1 MRRNRVAS
9 AAIVVITS
17 ALALTLASCDSG
29 KAGSAVPAPA
39 STTAA
44 APTSA
49 ASSAPVPST
58 PTASAS
64 ASTPSTPSTTPTP
77 STPAFTA
84 HAAYVT
90 AGSLN
95 LRATA
100 SADAEVLG
108 QLTAGTRVMVSGP
121 ATGAYSQ
128 VQFQG
133 ISAYV
138 TSKWLSTSRP
148 AADVSLTTLY
158 ATTAVNVREQ
168 AGTGSS
174 VLTTLKTGDKVTAT
188 GTTVQGWTAV
198 QYQGQ
203 EAWVKSAYVSS
214 KKPATATPAPGAS
227 TADAVNLDGRCKTG
241 LVICI
246 SKTDRELRLVQD
258 GKVLISLD
266 ARFGNEEG
274 PTREGVFSIEWRNKD
289 WVSTIYGSKM
299 PYAMFFSGG
308 EAIHYSS
315 DFAARGYNGNSHG
328 CVNIR
333 SMSGIEYLWNHTSVG
348 TRVVVY
354 R

>member
-1 MRRNRVAS
+1 MRRNR
-9 AAIVVITS
+9 AAMAATIVITS
-17 ALALTLASCDSG
+17 ALAMTLASCDSG
-29 KAGSAVPAPA
+29 RSGSAVPAPA
-39 STTAA
+39 STSTA

-49 ASSAPVPST
+49 GSSAPAPS
-58 PTASAS
+58 PSAS
-64 ASTPSTPSTTPTP
+64 APSSASTTPTP
-77 STPAFTA
+77 SRPAFTA

-90 AGSLN
+90 ANSLN

-100 SADAEVLG
+100 SEDAEVLG
-108 QLTAGTRVMVSGP
+108 QLAPGTKLMVSGP

-138 TSKWLSTSRP
+138 TSKWLSTSKP
-148 AADVSLTTLY
+148 ADDASLTTLY
-158 ATTAVNVREQ
+158 ATTAVNVRQQ
-168 AGTGSS
+168 AGTGAR
-174 VLTTLKTGDKVTAT
+174 VLTTVKSGDKVTGT

-198 QYQGQ
+198 RYQGR
-203 EAWVKSAYVSS
+203 EAWLKSAYVST
-214 KKPATATPAPGAS
+214 KKPATPTPGTGGA
-227 TADAVNLDGRCKTG
+227 DPVNVDSRCKTG

-274 PTREGVFSIEWRNKD
+274 PTREGEFSIGWRDKN
-289 WVSTIYGSKM
+289 WVSTMYGSKM

-333 SMSGIEYLWNHTSVG
+333 SMSGIQYLWNHTSVG
-348 TRVVVY
+348 TKVVVY
-354 R
+354 S